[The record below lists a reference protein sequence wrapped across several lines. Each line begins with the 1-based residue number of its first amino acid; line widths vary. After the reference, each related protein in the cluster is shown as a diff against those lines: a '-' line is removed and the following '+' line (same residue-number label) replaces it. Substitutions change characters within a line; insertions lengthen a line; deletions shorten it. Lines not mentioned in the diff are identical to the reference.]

1 MATLDLDAL
10 MGHEKRESKEERMEK
25 FKSHLRSTE
34 AAEEAKI
41 VAEPARKRQRPGAE
55 EKWWVLPEQTLTPEV
70 KRDLQIIQ
78 SRGFIDPKRFYKVI
92 HGSSS
97 W

>member
-10 MGHEKRESKEERMEK
+10 MGFTQRESKADALSK
-25 FKSHLRSTE
+25 FKSNLKDIE

-41 VAEPARKRQRPGAE
+41 VAEPGRKRPRSTAE
-55 EKWWVLPEQTLTPEV
+55 DKWWVLPETTLTPEV

-78 SRGFIDPKRFYKVI
+78 SRGFIDPKRFYKV
-92 HGSSS
+92 S
-97 W
+97 